1 MSIDGKADFLKT
13 ASRLRMHGLAA
24 EVISLN
30 TYADILTQYQQDTGE
45 LDVLTQRLEAYDQV
59 LEGFLTRS
67 LDALSASTP
76 AEEPTIKAPALNDN
90 FLRGLCYATMLR
102 IEDQKVSEITDH
114 NESYRI
120 ATALITA
127 AAAKTGLKLFSGGL
141 TKIHAELEALR
152 AEYFKDE
159 VLLCEEEQLPRILAG
174 TYAEGAIERRAP
186 LLSEADILSL
196 TALPP
201 VADRPTVTQEQLRD
215 AVAQFAALLQ
225 DKPGTESSTKDPH
238 ESFCSGNNDA
248 QLEALEEEI
257 RKAEAAVKKIKV
269 AQAHQA
275 FRPITY
281 SIRQSFDA
289 IRQEP
294 SQVTE
299 PKGTSD
305 QDDDDLMIDYDSLSQ
320 GIAGL
325 TTDARCL
332 IEDVTDAVQ
341 MFKGF
346 TSECPSDKFLE
357 SPALNIACTNLHKLS
372 AIQTRLTT
380 LSGRLG
386 QALKL
391 AEGVSDDQYAE
402 LYTSAIDDF
411 SSADVLLLRL
421 HTFTKQITER
431 LTNKLI
437 DLVTAEFLH
446 TIQSTDLQETIRK
459 MLDTETTIRERLSS
473 LQTLVHKADSQTHEL
488 LKRQGKDLNTT
499 IQSRIERH
507 LRHITEDIGKLRAG
521 TLSDDCDR
529 LFSAVDNYAADG
541 TKHQLLQ
548 IELAALQD
556 SVSSQP
562 QDRDALLKLTR
573 HRKCHQCNIN
583 SWIYCKASNGTLV
596 CNDCKPANES
606 DWIHVQTQNN

>member
-30 TYADILTQYQQDTGE
+30 TYADILTRYQQDTGE
-45 LDVLTQRLEAYDQV
+45 LDALTQRLEAYDQLLEV
-59 LEGFLTRS
+59 LLTRS
-67 LDALSASTP
+67 LDSLSASTP
-76 AEEPTIKAPALNDN
+76 TEEPTIKAPVLNDN

-174 TYAEGAIERRAP
+174 TYAESAIERHTP
-186 LLSEADILSL
+186 LLSEADIISL
-196 TALPP
+196 TSLPP

-215 AVAQFAALLQ
+215 AVLQFAALLQ
-225 DKPGTESSTKDPH
+225 DKSGADATTKGTHIPSS
-238 ESFCSGNNDA
+238 SGTNDA
-248 QLEALEEEI
+248 QLESLEEEI
-257 RKAEAAVKKIKV
+257 RQAEAAVKRIKM

-275 FRPITY
+275 FQPITC

-289 IRQEP
+289 TRQE
-294 SQVTE
+294 SGQVTE
-299 PKGTSD
+299 QKGTSD

-320 GIAGL
+320 GIDGL
-325 TTDARCL
+325 TTDARGL
-332 IEDVTDAVQ
+332 VEDVTEAVQ
-341 MFKGF
+341 ILKGMM
-346 TSECPSDKFLE
+346 SEAPNDRFLE
-357 SPALNIACTNLHKLS
+357 SPALNTTCKNLHKLS
-372 AIQTRLTT
+372 EIQTRLTT
-380 LSGRLG
+380 LSSRLE

-391 AEGVSDDQYAE
+391 AEKVSDEQYAE
-402 LYTSAIDDF
+402 LYTSAIGDF

-421 HTFTKQITER
+421 HTFTKQMSER
-431 LTNKLI
+431 LTNRLI
-437 DLVTAEFLH
+437 DLTTTEFVQA
-446 TIQSTDLQETIRK
+446 IRSDDLQATMQKLLETETI
-459 MLDTETTIRERLSS
+459 IRERLSC
-473 LQTLVHKADSQTHEL
+473 LQTLVHKADSQTHDL
-488 LKRQGKDLNTT
+488 LKKQGKDLNVT

-507 LRHITEDIGKLRAG
+507 IRHISEDIDRLRAG

-529 LFSAVDNYAADG
+529 LFSAVDNYATDG

-573 HRKCHQCNIN
+573 HRKCHQCNVN
-583 SWIYCKASNGTLV
+583 SWIYCKPSNGTLV